1 MNKFQRDNWRKYSL
15 KFTVKDGELFYW
27 RGMTVMIDNWIA
39 ECDQCQRE
47 GKTLGTVAP
56 LQTIKVSAVWELLG
70 IDLTGPFPKTTD
82 GYQHGC
88 PKRILSDQGRDFVN
102 ELNDS
107 LCSLLGI
114 ERSVTAAYHPQ
125 TNGALMKLVNEQQ
138 NNWDT
143 FLDATLFSLRSK
155 VHISTKHTPFQLMY
169 GREAVFPSEVPVD
182 YPQVG
187 DHDCHPLQDTLLWRA
202 ASIHQDTA
210 KCDSYTPM
218 ELESEKALDIQTEQ
232 SNEGMPHWA
241 VFIQSSNPK
250 YNKGKQTAKPTLEA
264 DQDRKPTHWPSGSVN
279 SSRILSTSH
288 AGMTWLP
295 VVPSTS

>member
-39 ECDQCQRE
+39 ECDQCQR
-47 GKTLGTVAP
+47 
-56 LQTIKVSAVWELLG
+56 
-70 IDLTGPFPKTTD
+70 
-82 GYQHGC
+82 
-88 PKRILSDQGRDFVN
+88 RDFVN

>member
-1 MNKFQRDNWRKYSL
+1 
-15 KFTVKDGELFYW
+15 
-27 RGMTVMIDNWIA
+27 MTVMIDNWIA

-125 TNGALMKLVNEQQ
+125 TNGLDEKTNHNIKRALMK
-138 NNWDT
+138 
-143 FLDATLFSLRSK
+143 SK

-182 YPQVG
+182 YPCSRRQSWHFLDPPIKAFG
-187 DHDCHPLQDTLLWRA
+187 GFEEGKNSRFTRTLPNVTATHQWNLRVRRRLTYKQNRA
-202 ASIHQDTA
+202 MRVCPIVQRRA
-210 KCDSYTPM
+210 K
-218 ELESEKALDIQTEQ
+218 
-232 SNEGMPHWA
+232 
-241 VFIQSSNPK
+241 
-250 YNKGKQTAKPTLEA
+250 
-264 DQDRKPTHWPSGSVN
+264 
-279 SSRILSTSH
+279 
-288 AGMTWLP
+288 
-295 VVPSTS
+295 

>member
-1 MNKFQRDNWRKYSL
+1 
-15 KFTVKDGELFYW
+15 
-27 RGMTVMIDNWIA
+27 MTVMIDNWIA

-114 ERSVTAAYHPQ
+114 ERSVTAA
-125 TNGALMKLVNEQQ
+125 ALMKLVNEQQ

-182 YPQVG
+182 YPCSRRQSWHFLDPPIKAFG
-187 DHDCHPLQDTLLWRA
+187 GFEEGKNSRFTRTLPNVTATHQWNLRVRRRLTYKQNRA
-202 ASIHQDTA
+202 MRVCPIVQRRA
-210 KCDSYTPM
+210 K
-218 ELESEKALDIQTEQ
+218 
-232 SNEGMPHWA
+232 
-241 VFIQSSNPK
+241 
-250 YNKGKQTAKPTLEA
+250 
-264 DQDRKPTHWPSGSVN
+264 
-279 SSRILSTSH
+279 
-288 AGMTWLP
+288 
-295 VVPSTS
+295 

>member
-1 MNKFQRDNWRKYSL
+1 
-15 KFTVKDGELFYW
+15 
-27 RGMTVMIDNWIA
+27 MTVMIDNWIA

-125 TNGALMKLVNEQQ
+125 TNGLDEKTNHNIKRALMK
-138 NNWDT
+138 
-143 FLDATLFSLRSK
+143 SK

-232 SNEGMPHWA
+232 SNEGMPHCTKK
-241 VFIQSSNPK
+241 S
-250 YNKGKQTAKPTLEA
+250 
-264 DQDRKPTHWPSGSVN
+264 
-279 SSRILSTSH
+279 
-288 AGMTWLP
+288 
-295 VVPSTS
+295 